1 MPGLRRG
8 GGQPPGAPG
17 GGAIVSEPI
26 LRALPGD
33 DAGPDLARVELAGL
47 LDARGVDGDSE
58 ALRETPARV
67 ARSFGE
73 LLSPV
78 PFRATSFPNDG
89 GYDELVVVCDI
100 GFASL
105 CEHHLLPF
113 FGVAHV
119 GYLPGARILGR
130 SKLPRLVEHVA
141 RRLQVQGR
149 LTAQVADWLEREL
162 RPRGAGVVVEATH
175 LCMSLR
181 GVRQPGATTRTS
193 ALRRLVREDP
203 RTRAEFLDLI
213 GARRPVAPA

>member
-1 MPGLRRG
+1 M
-8 GGQPPGAPG
+8 
-17 GGAIVSEPI
+17 SEPV
-26 LRALPGD
+26 LRALPGEGG
-33 DAGPDLARVELAGL
+33 GPDLARVELAVADL
-47 LDARGVDGDSE
+47 LDALGVDRESE

-89 GYDELVVVCDI
+89 GYDELVVVCDMS
-100 GFASL
+100 FTSL

-119 GYLPGARILGR
+119 GYLPGARILGL
-130 SKLPRLVEHVA
+130 SKLPRLVEHFS
-141 RRLQVQGR
+141 RRLQVQER
-149 LTAQVADWLEREL
+149 LTAQVADWLEGEL
-162 RPRGAGVVVEATH
+162 RPRGVGVVVEATH

-193 ALRRLVREDP
+193 ALRGLVREDP
-203 RTRAEFLDLI
+203 RTRTEFLDLI
-213 GARRPVAPA
+213 GARRTAGLPA